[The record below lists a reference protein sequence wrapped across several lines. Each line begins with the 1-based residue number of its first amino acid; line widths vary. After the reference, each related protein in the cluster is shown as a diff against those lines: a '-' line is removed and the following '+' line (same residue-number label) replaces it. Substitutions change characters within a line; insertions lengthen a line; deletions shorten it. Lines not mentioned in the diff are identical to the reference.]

1 MELAAVVYL
10 VGFIERVSIF
20 LGLFLVLV
28 GIAALVTFGVLTANK
43 SAGIYEEEAPR
54 IEAKGYLLVKTF
66 LASAVLL
73 VVLPSQDTIKY
84 MGAAYLVLSVYE
96 SKEVREIGSLASDA
110 VKNQLKV
117 WATDNEEIN
126 TLLETVLPEGE

>member
-1 MELAAVVYL
+1 
-10 VGFIERVSIF
+10 
-20 LGLFLVLV
+20 
-28 GIAALVTFGVLTANK
+28 
-43 SAGIYEEEAPR
+43 
-54 IEAKGYLLVKTF
+54 
-66 LASAVLL
+66 
-73 VVLPSQDTIKY
+73 
-84 MGAAYLVLSVYE
+84 MGAAYLVQSVYE

>member
-1 MELAAVVYL
+1 MELAVVVYL
-10 VGFIERVSIF
+10 VGFIERVSTF
-20 LGLFLVLV
+20 LGLSLMLMGF
-28 GIAALVTFGVLTANK
+28 AALITLGALVVNHGTYNA
-43 SAGIYEEEAPR
+43 EERTPR
-54 IEAKGYLLVKTF
+54 IKSRGYWPKTFFASAILLVI
-66 LASAVLL
+66 
-73 VVLPSQDTIKY
+73 LPSQDTIKY
-84 MGAAYLVLSVYE
+84 MGAAYLVQSVYE